1 MFKIP
6 VDLGLDIVETFVF
19 TQIRLE
25 NQHIIILYQLLFL
38 RFVRT
43 NAEVAQVFVQAD
55 AVPMAVQGN

>member
-19 TQIRLE
+19 TQIGLE